1 METMDNN
8 HSTSFP
14 AFVWTGKQ
22 TIDAFASIPMDF
34 SPFEDVLSSAK
45 TLFAV
50 ITNVE
55 VNSISFLSDLFETS
69 KDLNGHIIICL
80 PKGCLTNQPNL
91 KLLTDL
97 EKQYISRINIKIF
110 LLNSRE
116 DILSSIFLI
125 NTFDDKTVLSLGDFL
140 RDTSYS
146 NKNNNNIK
154 RNNLVFTPQNEL
166 AEVIYK
172 WYDYLWLDQ
181 TVPLDEFILN
191 EFPIVFS
198 STTNK
203 NNENMSSKEQIN
215 IRNNINNSVETTVE
229 TIKNTAKTSLI
240 APTKF
245 LNVPRL
251 DPFALKIAKIYEQ
264 GEIVTL
270 DRKNRFPPLEIPI
283 KAEWLGIKGSEKIGN
298 LTQEIKYRILAIDE
312 NLLKQIEQKKNILRE
327 LVHNFTFSMGESLR
341 WIPLKAKPLF
351 EQELDRVNKEVKDFI
366 QTVLGNNVSEYLD
379 KRKNKIEEDAR
390 RIQSNFIN
398 KTKENSTYP
407 TSKKDKLPQL
417 NLFMEEDSSQQTLFR
432 EGKENQSNLV
442 IEKVYIEKI
451 LNEITRRLTKV
462 KECNFIPSIS
472 YNKIS
477 FNYSES
483 KWSSPWLQA
492 SRFLTSIAEFSRKG
506 TYEVFLKHTP
516 SIDYKQYIQAM
527 DVCDDSLIRLLGND
541 NFSYV
546 QNESLTRLQR
556 IMETE
561 EIYSTEGERLCN
573 KCKDLFDLMYY
584 F

>member
-1 METMDNN
+1 MDNN
-8 HSTSFP
+8 QFTSFP

-22 TIDAFASIPMDF
+22 IIDAFASIPIDF
-34 SPFEDVLSSAK
+34 SPFEDALNSAK
-45 TLFAV
+45 TLFAML
-50 ITNVE
+50 TNVE
-55 VNSISFLSDLFETS
+55 TKSIRFLSNLFETN
-69 KDLNGHIIICL
+69 KDLNGCIIICL

-97 EKQYISRINIKIF
+97 EKQYSSKINIKIF

-125 NTFDDKTVLSLGDFL
+125 NTFDDKIVLSLGDFI
-140 RDTSYS
+140 RDASYS
-146 NKNNNNIK
+146 INNSIK

-166 AEVIYK
+166 AEVVYT

-181 TVPLDEFILN
+181 TIPLDEFILN
-191 EFPIVFS
+191 GFS
-198 STTNK
+198 RVSSSIANK
-203 NNENMSSKEQIN
+203 NEEKTSSNEPTNTREDSNKL
-215 IRNNINNSVETTVE
+215 VETTATV
-229 TIKNTAKTSLI
+229 TIKNIAKELPI

-245 LNVPRL
+245 LNLPRL

-264 GEIVTL
+264 GEIITL
-270 DRKNRFPPLEIPI
+270 DRKNRFPPLEVPI
-283 KAEWLGIKGSEKIGN
+283 KAEWLSIKGSEKIGD

-312 NLLKQIEQKKNILRE
+312 GLLKQIEQKKNVLRE
-327 LVHNFTFSMGESLR
+327 LVHNFTFSMGETLR
-341 WIPLKAKPLF
+341 WMPLKAKPLF
-351 EQELDRVNKEVKDFI
+351 DKELDRVNKEVKDFI
-366 QTVLGNNVSEYLD
+366 QTVLGNNISEYLD

-390 RIQSNFIN
+390 KIQSNFVK
-398 KTKENSTYP
+398 KTTENSIYRTP
-407 TSKKDKLPQL
+407 LKEDKLAQL
-417 NLFMEEDSSQQTLFR
+417 DLFMEEDSSQQTLLR
-432 EGKENQSNLV
+432 EEKENQSDSAR
-442 IEKVYIEKI
+442 EKVYIEKI
-451 LNEITRRLTKV
+451 LNEITKRLTKV

-527 DVCDDSLIRLLGND
+527 NVCDDALIRLLGSNH
-541 NFSYV
+541 FSYA
-546 QNESLTRLQR
+546 QKQSLVRLQHLL
-556 IMETE
+556 ETE
-561 EIYSTEGERLCN
+561 IEMHSTEGERLCN
-573 KCKDLFDLMYY
+573 KCKELFDLMSYL
-584 F
+584 